1 MFFEYL
7 KPPWKNNKNSYLFTI
22 LVQLSCLLLTYC
34 LHKVFIIV
42 PRNTVHKD
50 FVELLLFR
58 EEDEAYSYVD
68 GKSILSY
75 KEVLSKL

>member
-1 MFFEYL
+1 MV
-7 KPPWKNNKNSYLFTI
+7 PW
-22 LVQLSCLLLTYC
+22 
-34 LHKVFIIV
+34 
-42 PRNTVHKD
+42 NTVLKD

-75 KEVLSKL
+75 KEVLSKLWTVLQSSR